1 MTLDPLI
8 SFSTKFS
15 GARSNGTRFRSSRL
29 NSSSIS
35 DGHEISQHISKIKKK
50 KEEEVKSPLVR
61 VNEILFYRTRVYLS
75 IDSFQKTHP
84 NLSY

>member
-15 GARSNGTRFRSSRL
+15 GARSKGTRFRSSRL

-35 DGHEISQHISKIKKK
+35 DGHEISQHISKKKK
-50 KEEEVKSPLVR
+50 KRSPLVR
-61 VNEILFYRTRVYLS
+61 ANEILFYKTRVSYLS
-75 IDSFQKTHP
+75 TDSFQKTHP

>member
-15 GARSNGTRFRSSRL
+15 GARSKGTRFRSSRL

-35 DGHEISQHISKIKKK
+35 DGHEISQHISEKKK
-50 KEEEVKSPLVR
+50 KSPLVR
-61 VNEILFYRTRVYLS
+61 ANEILFYKTRV
-75 IDSFQKTHP
+75 
-84 NLSY
+84 

>member
-50 KEEEVKSPLVR
+50 EEEEVKSPLVR
-61 VNEILFYRTRVYLS
+61 VNEILFYRTRV
-75 IDSFQKTHP
+75 
-84 NLSY
+84 

>member
-50 KEEEVKSPLVR
+50 EEEVKSPLVR
-61 VNEILFYRTRVYLS
+61 VNEILFYRTRV
-75 IDSFQKTHP
+75 
-84 NLSY
+84 